1 MNATVGENRIFTQTI
16 SDSESPKIIVCE
28 FLSHTRFDSQKSS
41 CSVLENIT
49 RKIKLLK
56 VNLKFMI
63 YDKKNNPL
71 NSSRLIS
78 LIEVSLNSSESIK
91 LIELI

>member
-49 RKIKLLK
+49 RKIKLLN
-56 VNLKFMI
+56 VTR
-63 YDKKNNPL
+63 KNITFERQL
-71 NSSRLIS
+71 EIHD
-78 LIEVSLNSSESIK
+78 I
-91 LIELI
+91 